1 MYRLLRNHVLF
12 DADKGAGGGD
22 PDKKPDEGK
31 EPDAQGKGGLSQDEL
46 NDRYAERAARAAEA
60 EKKRLYESL
69 GIKDDAEF
77 DAYLKAKKEAEDK
90 GKSELQK
97 AQDDLKAAQAEADR
111 LKAENKKTLED
122 ARKRVLDTEIKLA
135 AQAAVVDKDN
145 KVTRPAFLPA
155 AMDEVLLLV
164 DRSEIK
170 DENDKFIGI
179 EAALEKLAKGKAH
192 LLAPTN
198 QTTSK
203 PGGKGT
209 PLPQSGNKPRKPAEG
224 GDPDGL
230 HFDSL

>member
-12 DADKGAGGGD
+12 SPEEGGGT
-22 PDKKPDEGK
+22 PPATPPSEP
-31 EPDAQGKGGLSQDEL
+31 PDAQGKGGLSQDEL
-46 NDRYAERAARAAEA
+46 NKQFAERATRAAET
-60 EKKRLYESL
+60 EKRKLFELL
-69 GIKDDAEF
+69 GVKDDAEF
-77 DAYLKAKKEAEDK
+77 EAYLKAKKEAEDK

-111 LKAENKKTLED
+111 LKAENRKALED

-170 DENDKFIGI
+170 DEDGKFVGI
-179 EAALEKLAKGKAH
+179 EAALEKLAKVKAH
-192 LLAPTN
+192 LLSPTN

-203 PGGKGT
+203 PAGKGT
-209 PLPQSGNKPRKPAEG
+209 PLPQSGKKPRNPAEG
-224 GDPDGL
+224 GETDGL
-230 HFDSL
+230 HFESL